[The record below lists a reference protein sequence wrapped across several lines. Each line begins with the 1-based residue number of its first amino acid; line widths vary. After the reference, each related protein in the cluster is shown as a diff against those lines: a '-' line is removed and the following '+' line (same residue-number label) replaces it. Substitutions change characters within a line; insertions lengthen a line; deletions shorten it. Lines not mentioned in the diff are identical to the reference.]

1 MPIPQEDPV
10 VAAPSPTPFAADD
23 SVDFGAI
30 ERNVAR
36 WLDTPLSGFML
47 NSENG
52 EETFLSEAERL
63 EIVRTVVRASGGRK
77 LIIANID
84 NPSVTESLRLAD
96 QYASAGA
103 DLLRVRIPR
112 LTSNVRGYFQMLAAR
127 AAAPLIVSHQMAPG
141 LFLSGPPATGASAEL
156 IGEIV
161 SHDNVFGYIM
171 SDNLRFE
178 TRARLFIP
186 RAKRFWTC
194 NGTLLLTGAA
204 LGANGASLMLANV
217 FPGEC
222 LEILRLM
229 MAGKLFEAQAIQ
241 TRLIEIDHQ
250 ILSRGAAGIKAAL
263 NLLGYEMGCPRLPS
277 PACDAEAIE
286 QIRAGLMK
294 CREAPTL

>member
-1 MPIPQEDPV
+1 MPIPKDDPIV
-10 VAAPSPTPFAADD
+10 TAPSPTPFAADD
-23 SVDFGAI
+23 SVDFRAV
-30 ERNVAR
+30 ERNVAH

-63 EIVRTVVRASGGRK
+63 RIVQTVAQAAGGRK
-77 LIIANID
+77 LIIANVD
-84 NPSVTESLRLAD
+84 NPSVTESLRLAE
-96 QYASAGA
+96 QYVAAGA

-112 LTSNVRGYFQMLAAR
+112 LTSNVRGYFEQVAAR
-127 AAAPLIVSHQMAPG
+127 AAAPIIISHQMAPG
-141 LFLSGPPATGASAEL
+141 LFLSGPPATGASAEV
-156 IGEIV
+156 IGELV
-161 SHDNVFGYIM
+161 SLDKVFGYIM

-186 RAKRFWTC
+186 PEKRFWTC

-217 FPGEC
+217 FPREC
-222 LEILRLM
+222 LDILRLM
-229 MAGKLFEAQAIQ
+229 LTGKLVEAQSIQ

-263 NLLGYEMGCPRLPS
+263 NLLGYEMGAPRSPS
-277 PACDAEAIE
+277 PACDAAAIE
-286 QIRAGLMK
+286 QIRAALVACKG
-294 CREAPTL
+294 